1 MNKKILAMS
10 MAMAFSGVVGMS
22 YAEQPAPQD
31 VTITAQVVNELS
43 CVVDAPS
50 SVSFDN
56 VEMREIGT
64 LENQYTL
71 KNNAVTIYDVKLTEC
86 PADQTVSLTVLGTP
100 AAGNDQLLAIDA
112 GAGSAQG
119 VGVAI
124 WDVVLLTDEK
134 FVLAPNGSGHASM
147 SHDVD
152 SDGSVRIP
160 LTIGPVKISDA
171 TPIVA
176 GAITTSTSIK
186 VNFL

>member
-43 CVVDAPS
+43 CEVDAPS

-64 LENQYTL
+64 LENEYTI
-71 KNNAVTIYDVKLTEC
+71 KNEATALYDVQLSKC
-86 PADQTVSLTVLGTP
+86 PTDQTVSLTVMGTP
-100 AAGNDQLLAIDA
+100 AVGNNQLLAIDDA
-112 GAGSAQG
+112 AGSAQG

-124 WDVVLLTDEK
+124 WDIIPGTNTH
-134 FVLAPNGSGHASM
+134 FVLAPNGAGNATR
-147 SHDVD
+147 SHDV
-152 SDGSVRIP
+152 SNDGYVHIP
-160 LTIGPVKISDA
+160 LIIGPVKISDA
-171 TPIVA
+171 TPLVA